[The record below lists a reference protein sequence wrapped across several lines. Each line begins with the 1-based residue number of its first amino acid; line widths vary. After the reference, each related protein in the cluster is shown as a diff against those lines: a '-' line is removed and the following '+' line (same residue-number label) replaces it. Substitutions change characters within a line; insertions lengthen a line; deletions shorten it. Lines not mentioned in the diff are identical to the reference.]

1 VGLISG
7 KKKDAAKL
15 LLAEIKT
22 PIYRR
27 VRKVLKGLTY
37 IYLV

>member
-15 LLAEIKT
+15 LLADKKI
-22 PIYRR
+22 PIYNR
-27 VRKVLKGLTY
+27 VLSVLKGLTY
-37 IYLV
+37 IS